1 VTFFGSIRDRDLPL
15 SQDEAIRLKPDVR
28 KSNSYSFDPKI
39 YQREESVTIKLY
51 YLNKNSYQSFPT
63 VLNSIISKPHHT
75 LNLTPPR
82 TIDRLVGLV
91 GACP

>member
-1 VTFFGSIRDRDLPL
+1 MSDLFGYLHL
-15 SQDEAIRLKPDVR
+15 SQDEAMRLKPDIR
-28 KSNSYSFDPKI
+28 TSNSYSFDPKI

-51 YLNKNSYQSFPT
+51 YLNKNSYHSFPT
-63 VLNSIISKPHHT
+63 KIYITPHIPHHT
-75 LNLTPPR
+75 LNLTPPL